1 MNIDCEII
9 LTYESE
15 KQAAQIQQ
23 ALSID
28 DGSFVSSRVLDN
40 KLLATIKSETLSSFL
55 HTLDDYLACV
65 TVAENVMKKEHR

>member
-1 MNIDCEII
+1 MNINCEII

-28 DGSFVSSRVLDN
+28 DGSFVSSRVSDN
-40 KLLATIKSETLSSFL
+40 KLLVTIKSETLSSFL